1 MNDQIVENPEVE
13 SQKIG
18 SELPKNAVEY
28 ISGANS
34 VDTKSKSFFL
44 LPHFIYIFC
53 AITTVAFMVWASVT
67 TLDIVSIATG
77 EVVPSSQLKTV
88 QHLEGGIVSK
98 ILVREGE
105 IVEKGQKLVVLAPTA
120 SSADVNELKVRLAGL
135 EIEVVRLDGLVST
148 KNKPSYSA
156 QLQLRYPKLV
166 EQSIQRAK
174 IQRRRHNSELL
185 KQKKSIL
192 QRRQTVAEV
201 KIRIKNSKA
210 GLKLIREQV
219 AISKKLLSQGLTN
232 RYDHLDLLKEEGR
245 LNGGIEEDLATVAR
259 AKAALAEGQASLA
272 AIQDIFDD
280 ENRKEL
286 DKARQTYSELSQRMA
301 KYKDSYDR
309 TSLRAPVG
317 GIVKSLYVATIGGV
331 IKAGDP
337 VIDLVPEGDRLVIE
351 AKLATADIGYVE
363 RGQDVI
369 VKLASAD
376 AARFDGLAGE
386 VASISPDTLMTPEGS
401 PYYKVMVQ
409 TNKSY
414 FEKGKARYNLLPGM
428 QVVANI
434 QTGQR
439 KVFEY
444 FLEPF
449 LASMGDAMQER

>member
-1 MNDQIVENPEVE
+1 MSDQIVENSEVE
-13 SQKIG
+13 SPKIG
-18 SELPKNAVEY
+18 PELPKNAIEY
-28 ISGANS
+28 ISGADS

-44 LPHFIYIFC
+44 LPHFTYIFC
-53 AITTVAFMVWASVT
+53 AITTVAFMIWASVT

-105 IVEKGQKLVVLAPTA
+105 IVKKGQKLVVLAPTA

-148 KNKPSYSA
+148 QNKPSYSA
-156 QLQLRYPKLV
+156 QLQLKYPKLV

-174 IQRRRHNSELL
+174 IQRRRHKSELL

-386 VASISPDTLMTPEGS
+386 VAAISPDTLMTPEGS

>member
-1 MNDQIVENPEVE
+1 MSDQIVENSEVE
-13 SQKIG
+13 SPKIG
-18 SELPKNAVEY
+18 PELPKNAIEY
-28 ISGANS
+28 ISGADS

-44 LPHFIYIFC
+44 LPHFTYIFC
-53 AITTVAFMVWASVT
+53 AITTVAFMIWASVT

-105 IVEKGQKLVVLAPTA
+105 IVQKGQKLVVLAPTA

-156 QLQLRYPKLV
+156 QLQLKYPKLV

-174 IQRRRHNSELL
+174 IQRRRHKSELL

-386 VASISPDTLMTPEGS
+386 VAAISPDTLMTPEGS

>member
-1 MNDQIVENPEVE
+1 MSDQLIEKPGPENNE
-13 SQKIG
+13 ITL
-18 SELPKNAVEY
+18 ELPDNAVDY
-28 ISGANS
+28 TSGSTSAEKK
-34 VDTKSKSFFL
+34 TRSFFM
-44 LPHFIYIFC
+44 LPHFTYVFC
-53 AITTVAFMVWASVT
+53 AITTIAFMVWASVT

-77 EVVPSSQLKTV
+77 EVVPSSQLKTI

-105 IVEKGQKLVVLAPTA
+105 IVKQGQKLVVLAPTA
-120 SSADVNELKVRLAGL
+120 SSADVKELEVRLAGL
-135 EIEVVRLDGLVST
+135 QIEVIRLGGLVSP
-148 KNKPSYSA
+148 KNKPNYSA
-156 QLQLRYPKLV
+156 ELKSKYSDLV

-174 IQRRRHNSELL
+174 IQRRRHKSEQL

-192 QRRQTVAEV
+192 QRQQAVFEV
-201 KIRIKNSKA
+201 KIRIKNNKA
-210 GLKLIREQV
+210 GLNLIKEQV
-219 AISKKLLSQGLTN
+219 SISKKLLSQGLTN
-232 RYDHLDLLKEEGR
+232 RYDHLELLKEEGG
-245 LNGGIEEDLATVAR
+245 LKGGIEKDRASIAR
-259 AKAALAEGQASLA
+259 AKAALAEGRASLV

-286 DKARQTYSELSQRMA
+286 DRARQTYSELSQRMA
-301 KYKDSYDR
+301 KYRDSYDR
-309 TSLRAPVG
+309 TILRAPVG

-331 IKAGDP
+331 IKAGEP

-363 RGQDVI
+363 KGQDVI

-376 AARFDGLAGE
+376 AARFDGLVGT

-409 TNKSY
+409 TDKSY
-414 FEKGKARYNLLPGM
+414 FEKGKAHYNLLPGM

>member
-1 MNDQIVENPEVE
+1 MSDQLINNSTPDNA
-13 SQKIG
+13 
-18 SELPKNAVEY
+18 KNA
-28 ISGANS
+28 IKLPQNA
-34 VDTKSKSFFL
+34 VDYASESASKEVKSRSIFM

-53 AITTVAFMVWASVT
+53 AITTVAFMIWASFT
-67 TLDIVSIATG
+67 TLDIVSIASG
-77 EVVPSSQLKTV
+77 EVVPSSQLKTI
-88 QHLEGGIVSK
+88 QHLEGGIVNK

-105 IVEKGQKLVVLAPTA
+105 IVKKGQKLVILAPTA
-120 SSADVNELKVRLAGL
+120 SSADVRELEVRLAGL
-135 EIEVVRLDGLVST
+135 QIEVIRLGGLVSR
-148 KNKPSYSA
+148 KNKPSYNKK
-156 QLQLRYPKLV
+156 LKLKYPNLV
-166 EQSIQRAK
+166 EQSIQRAR
-174 IQRRRHNSELL
+174 IQQRRHKSELL
-185 KQKKSIL
+185 KQKKAII
-192 QRRQTVAEV
+192 QRQQTVSEV

-245 LNGGIEEDLATVAR
+245 LKGGIEEDHATVAR
-259 AKAALAEGQASLA
+259 AKAALAEGKASLA

-280 ENRKEL
+280 DNRKEL
-286 DKARQTYSELSQRMA
+286 DTARQTYSELSQRMA
-301 KYKDSYDR
+301 KYRDSYDR
-309 TSLRAPVG
+309 TVLRAPVG
-317 GIVKSLYVATIGGV
+317 GIIKSLYVATIGGV

-363 RGQDVI
+363 RGQNAI

-376 AARFDGLAGE
+376 AARFDGLSGK
-386 VASISPDTLMTPEGS
+386 VSSISPDTLMTPEGS
-401 PYYKVMVQ
+401 PYYKVMVK
-409 TNKSY
+409 TDKSY
-414 FEKGKARYNLLPGM
+414 FEKGKSRYNLLPGM

-449 LASMGDAMQER
+449 LASMGDALQER

>member
-1 MNDQIVENPEVE
+1 MSDQIVENSDAE

-18 SELPKNAVEY
+18 PELPKNAIEY
-28 ISGANS
+28 ISGADA

-44 LPHFIYIFC
+44 LPHFTYIFC
-53 AITTVAFMVWASVT
+53 AITTVAFMVWASVS

-105 IVEKGQKLVVLAPTA
+105 IVKKGQKLVVLAPTA

-135 EIEVVRLDGLVST
+135 EIEVTRLSGLGSA
-148 KNKPSYSA
+148 NNEPSYSD
-156 QLQLRYPKLV
+156 QLKLRFPMLV
-166 EQSIQRAK
+166 KQSIQRAK
-174 IQRRRHNSELL
+174 IQRRRHKSELL

>member
-1 MNDQIVENPEVE
+1 MSDQIAENSEVK
-13 SQKIG
+13 SPKIG
-18 SELPKNAVEY
+18 PELPKNAIEY
-28 ISGANS
+28 ISGADS

-44 LPHFIYIFC
+44 LPHFTYIFC
-53 AITTVAFMVWASVT
+53 AVTTVAFMIWASVT

-156 QLQLRYPKLV
+156 QLQLKYPKLV

-174 IQRRRHNSELL
+174 IQRRRHKSELL

-280 ENRKEL
+280 ENRKKL

>member
-1 MNDQIVENPEVE
+1 MEELKFDVTIV
-13 SQKIG
+13 G
-18 SELPKNAVEY
+18 
-28 ISGANS
+28 
-34 VDTKSKSFFL
+34 
-44 LPHFIYIFC
+44 
-53 AITTVAFMVWASVT
+53 
-67 TLDIVSIATG
+67 
-77 EVVPSSQLKTV
+77 
-88 QHLEGGIVSK
+88 GGIV
-98 ILVREGE
+98 G
-105 IVEKGQKLVVLAPTA
+105 LATA
-120 SSADVNELKVRLAGL
+120 YK
-135 EIEVVRLDGLVST
+135 
-148 KNKPSYSA
+148 
-156 QLQLRYPKLV
+156 LQLKYPKLV

-174 IQRRRHNSELL
+174 IQRRRHKSELL

-280 ENRKEL
+280 ENRREL

>member
-1 MNDQIVENPEVE
+1 MSDQIAENSEVK
-13 SQKIG
+13 SPKIG
-18 SELPKNAVEY
+18 PELPKNAIEY
-28 ISGANS
+28 ISGADS

-44 LPHFIYIFC
+44 LPHFTYIFC
-53 AITTVAFMVWASVT
+53 AITTVAFMIWASVT

-156 QLQLRYPKLV
+156 QLQLKYPKLV

-174 IQRRRHNSELL
+174 IQRRRHKSELL

>member
-1 MNDQIVENPEVE
+1 MEDKLINNSAGKNSEMVNKLPENIIDY
-13 SQKIG
+13 S
-18 SELPKNAVEY
+18 SELSPK
-28 ISGANS
+28 GA
-34 VDTKSKSFFL
+34 KSKNFFM
-44 LPHFIYIFC
+44 LPHFVYIFC
-53 AITTVAFMVWASVT
+53 AITTVIFMFWASFT

-77 EVVPSSQLKTV
+77 EVVPSSQLKTI

-105 IVEKGQKLVVLAPTA
+105 IVIKGQRLVILAPTA
-120 SSADVNELKVRLAGL
+120 SSADVKELEVRLAGL
-135 EIEVVRLDGLVST
+135 QIEIIRLEGLIT
-148 KNKPSYSA
+148 PKIKPIYNA
-156 QLQLRYPKLV
+156 ELKAKYPSLV
-166 EQSIQRAK
+166 EQSIQRAR
-174 IQRRRHNSELL
+174 IQYRRHKSELL
-185 KQKKSIL
+185 KQKKAIV
-192 QRRQTVAEV
+192 QRQQTVAEV

-210 GLKLIREQV
+210 GLMLIQEQV

-232 RYDHLDLLKEEGR
+232 RYDHLDLLKEEAR
-245 LNGGIEEDLATVAR
+245 LKGGIEEDLATVAR
-259 AKAALAEGQASLA
+259 AKAALAEGRASLA

-286 DKARQTYSELSQRMA
+286 EKARQTHSELSQRMA

-309 TSLRAPVG
+309 TVLRAPVG
-317 GIVKSLYVATIGGV
+317 GIIKSLYVATIGGV

-363 RGQDVI
+363 QGQNAV

-376 AARFDGLAGE
+376 AARFDGLSGK
-386 VASISPDTLMTPEGS
+386 VISISPDTLMTPEGS

-409 TNKSY
+409 TDMSY

-428 QVVANI
+428 QVVVNI

-444 FLEPF
+444 FFEPF
-449 LASMGDAMQER
+449 LASMGDALQER